1 MYPIHN
7 RPANKYCFDRLM
19 TLWDKYPEHHEISTF
34 ATLDSILEEHESYQK
49 DFDDEF
55 RTEYIEKGYEAFLI
69 KLSWNDLPYRYK
81 TMELLSSGPEISRNS
96 YVDAFL
102 SQFSDI
108 DTDHKAYF
116 VFPESFVSQFFVISE
131 VCKRANSFHP
141 IKSLFPDEEKV
152 HYIAVFDKKNMDD
165 VLLMYH
171 LLYTSS
177 SQDIFGGYSLY
188 DYPLPWYQSHLW
200 QDGYVLRS
208 PYLPDKI
215 AKFQGKIPYYHN
227 PAKTVYVRRN
237 IEHILD
243 CGYFS
248 SELEFFLALTKD
260 IMPLFQWLYEDIAMY
275 EEKDGFKTNW
285 RLERTKI
292 RTELTAA
299 GIIRPKWKHELSL
312 FREIR
317 RLYPDT
323 LYQYRPEWLGKQS
336 LDLFIPSIKVGIE
349 YQGIQHF
356 APVAFFGGEEAL
368 SQRKELDRQKK
379 SLCEENG
386 IRLIEWSY
394 DMEPTL
400 KNIRAVLH

>member
-1 MYPIHN
+1 
-7 RPANKYCFDRLM
+7 M

-34 ATLDSILEEHESYQK
+34 ATLDSILEEHDSYRK
-49 DFDDEF
+49 DFDDEV
-55 RTEYIEKGYEAFLI
+55 RAEYIEKGYEAFLI
-69 KLSWNDLPYRYK
+69 KLSWDDLPYRYK
-81 TMELLSSGPEISRNS
+81 TMELLSSAPEIPRNS

-116 VFPESFVSQFFVISE
+116 IFPESFVSQFFVISE
-131 VCKRANSFHP
+131 VCKRAESFNP
-141 IKSLFPDEEKV
+141 IKCLFPDEEKV
-152 HYIAVFDKKNMDD
+152 HYLAVFDKENMDD

-177 SQDIFGGYSLY
+177 SQDVFGGYSLY

-200 QDGYVLRS
+200 QDGHVLRS

-215 AKFQGKIPYYHN
+215 AKFQGNIPYYHN

-248 SELEFFLALTKD
+248 SELEFFLSLTRD

-275 EEKDGFKTNW
+275 EEKDGFKSNW

-292 RTELTAA
+292 RTDLTAA

-356 APVAFFGGEEAL
+356 APVTFFGGEEAL
-368 SQRKELDRQKK
+368 LQRKELDRQKK

-400 KNIRAVLH
+400 KNIRAVLK